1 MKGNKNMNNNEQ
13 PNYVLK
19 FNDSVLKRIE
29 DKNSKI
35 KKAVVVIIAI
45 IVIGSIILGENLF
58 LELSWTVRILLI
70 CLAIGLLFSS
80 KSEEIA
86 IPVELQFYNDYLIL
100 FRPNKYYSKKV
111 SRQEFF
117 KIDYKDITKC
127 KFLVNS
133 PSKRIHIY
141 GNVHAVWY
149 NLNKDG
155 SLPQQPTYDKNVN
168 ETLIYFTTF
177 QNTNIDFVKEIEDHS
192 PIKVEIEE
200 T

>member
-1 MKGNKNMNNNEQ
+1 MNNNEQ

-19 FNDSVLKRIE
+19 FNDSVLKKVE

-35 KKAVVVIIAI
+35 KKAVAIIIAI

-58 LELSWTVRILLI
+58 LELSWTTRVLLI
-70 CLAIGLLFSS
+70 CLAMGVFFSG
-80 KSEEIA
+80 KSEEVS
-86 IPVELQFYNDYLIL
+86 IPAELQFYNDYLIL

-111 SRQEFF
+111 IRQEYF
-117 KIDYKDITKC
+117 KIDYKDVSRC

-133 PSKRIHIY
+133 SSKRIHIY

-149 NLNKDG
+149 NLNEDG
-155 SLPQQPTYDKNVN
+155 SLPQQPTYDRMVN

-177 QNTNIDFVKEIEDHS
+177 QNENINFVQEIEGHS
-192 PIKVEIEE
+192 PLKVEIEE
-200 T
+200 